1 MPKWSGMAE
10 DLDRD
15 RLPQAAIVPRR
26 RTRISAIW
34 IIPIL
39 TAVVAVGVAIQRFLS
54 EGPTITIL
62 FKSADG
68 VEAGKTFIKYKDVN
82 IGQVTA
88 VELSRDY
95 GGVVVTAKIAKSA
108 EGLMVDDARFWVVKP
123 RITLSGVS
131 GLSTLLSGNYIGFEA
146 GRSTQRVRQ
155 FTGLAV
161 PPVVTGGDPGRQ
173 FVLKAENL
181 GSLSVG
187 SPLYYR
193 RLAVGQVIGYDLAA
207 DGKSVDIKVF
217 VNAPYDR
224 YVEVGTRFWNVSGLD
239 VSVGANGLN
248 VQTESLVALLAGGV
262 AFDTPQ
268 SSVRGQPAS
277 PNAAFTLYKDRA
289 TALTNFGAPSV
300 RYVLEFKESVRGLSV
315 GAPVTF
321 LGLPIGEVTDVGLAF
336 DAKTLDVRT
345 RVAIAHYPDRLK
357 GRVYEQ
363 STRALADTTFE
374 EMHAVLRVLVER
386 GLRAQLRSGSLLTG
400 QLYVAFDYFPDAR
413 KVAVDWTKQPVELPS
428 VPSNLEDLE
437 QKVTRIL
444 DKLDGLPLEEI
455 GRDAKNA
462 LATLDRTLK
471 AADRLVERVNGEI
484 VPEVKTALQ
493 GLRGTLAN
501 AERVLKSADNT
512 LVGQNAP
519 AQQELRSAMQEVARA
534 ARAVRVLA
542 DYLERHP
549 EALIRGKSE
558 EKRK

>member
-1 MPKWSGMAE
+1 MAE
-10 DLDRD
+10 GVDPGS
-15 RLPQAAIVPRR
+15 LPQAAVVPRR
-26 RTRISAIW
+26 RMPISAVW

-39 TAVVAVGVAIQRFLS
+39 TAVVAIGVAIQRFLS
-54 EGPTITIL
+54 EGPTVTIL

-68 VEAGKTFIKYKDVN
+68 VEAGKTFIKYKEVN

-88 VELSRDY
+88 VGLSQDY
-95 GGVVVTAKIAKSA
+95 SGVVVTAKIAKSA

-123 RITLSGVS
+123 RITLSGIS

-146 GRSTQRVRQ
+146 GRSAKRVRQ

-161 PPVVTGGDPGRQ
+161 PPPVTSGDPGRQ
-173 FVLKAENL
+173 YVLKAENL

-224 YVEVGTRFWNVSGLD
+224 YVKAGTRFWNVSGLD
-239 VSVGANGLN
+239 VSVGANGVS

-268 SSVRGQPAS
+268 SSAGGEAAS
-277 PNAAFTLYKDRA
+277 PNAAFTLYNNRS
-289 TALTNFGAPSV
+289 TALTNFGAPQV
-300 RYVLEFKESVRGLSV
+300 RYLLEFKESVRGLSV

-336 DAKTLDVRT
+336 DPKTLDVRT
-345 RVAIAHYPDRLK
+345 RVSIAHYPDRLK
-357 GRVYEQ
+357 GRVYDG
-363 STRALADTTFE
+363 STRQLADTTLNE
-374 EMHAVLRVLVER
+374 IHAVLRGLVER
-386 GLRAQLRSGSLLTG
+386 GLRAQLRSGNLLTG
-400 QLYVAFDYFPDAR
+400 QLYVAFDYFPDAP
-413 KVAVDWTKQPVELPS
+413 KAAVDWSKQPVELPS

-437 QKVTRIL
+437 AKVTRIL
-444 DKLDGLPLEEI
+444 DKLDHLPLEQI
-455 GRDAKNA
+455 GKDAKNA
-462 LATLDRTLK
+462 LATLDRTLQ
-471 AADRLVERVNGEI
+471 AADQLVRRVDGEI
-484 VPEVKTALQ
+484 VPEVKNSLA

-519 AQQELRSAMQEVARA
+519 AQQELRNAMQEVARA